1 MILIS
6 IESIL
11 LFIVV
16 GALTT
21 AITKNIYA
29 NILIEQFKGSAQFE
43 EERSTPTKKFYRV
56 PKEED
61 ELEAFEEIN
70 DVVWPG
76 KTGDILISLR
86 SELTIPFVGDFVSFF
101 AGGHAAFVL
110 GDYRDKECNLSE
122 HRTLESSGLT
132 ENNNQA
138 NIYDKKYW
146 TTATPYQACIGVRV
160 KLTEAERH
168 LVLAE
173 AMGLWKDPYNYTFI
187 FNTNNSSYCSDLINK
202 AYNKVGVNLNKDGFT
217 TSIYDIVVSG
227 ETYIFYYHYF
237 DNNGVQHVYY
247 LG

>member
-1 MILIS
+1 M
-6 IESIL
+6 